1 MTINEKQRTE
11 ILRLHLAEHWR
22 VGTISR
28 ELDIHHSAVERV
40 ISQAGMS
47 KPERTTRASI
57 IDPYLPFIT
66 ETLQQHPDLSAARL
80 YQMAVLRGYPGGAS
94 HFRQWVAQMR
104 PRKLPEA
111 FLRLKTLP
119 GEQAQMDWGSFG
131 HLQIGRATRPLMAFV
146 MVLSDSRQIFLRYFL
161 NAQMPSFLQG
171 HVEAFNAFGGV
182 PRIILYDNLKSAVKF
197 RHGQWIEFNPT
208 FTNLQCHYCF
218 EPKPVGVARGNE
230 KGRVERSIRYIRD
243 NFFAARHFKDLD
255 DLNRQAQHWCET
267 VAGNRRCPG
276 DTRLTVREAFEA
288 EKPKLMALPDNALN
302 CEHQGTVR
310 VGKTP
315 WARFDLNDYSVS
327 YTHVRKPLTVRA
339 TETEVRLLDGVE
351 QVACH
356 VRSWDRGQQLENP
369 EHTRELR
376 ERKRAAKTDHA
387 TDRLVAACPRIT
399 ELLGIVQQRKQG
411 LSKAIKALQSLLDD
425 YGSAEFAAAVSTA
438 LDSQTYH
445 VAGIQLVLEQRR
457 ESRDQPPLI
466 ALSLP
471 QKARAELTQI
481 KIASLADYDQILKRD
496 DTNQQTEEPQT

>member
-1 MTINEKQRTE
+1 MTINDNQRTE

-28 ELDIHHSAVERV
+28 ELDIHHSTVERV

-47 KPERTTRASI
+47 KPERTTRVSI
-57 IDPYLPFIT
+57 IEPYLPFIT
-66 ETLQQHPDLSAARL
+66 ETLQQHPQLSAARL
-80 YQMAVLRGYPGGAS
+80 YQMAVLRGYPGGSS

-111 FLRLKTLP
+111 FLRVKTLP

-131 HLQIGRATRPLMAFV
+131 HLQIGRAKRPLMAFV

-171 HVEAFNAFGGV
+171 HVEAFSAFGGV

-197 RHGQWIEFNPT
+197 RHGNWIEFNPVL
-208 FTNLQCHYCF
+208 TNLRCHYRF

-243 NFFAARHFKDLD
+243 NFFAARDFHDLD
-255 DLNRQAQHWCET
+255 DLNEQARHWCET
-267 VAGNRRCPG
+267 VAGDRRCPG
-276 DTRLTVREAFEA
+276 DTRVTVREAFEA
-288 EKPKLMALPDNALN
+288 ERPKLMALPDNALD
-302 CEHQGTVR
+302 CEHQGTVK

-315 WARFDLNDYSVS
+315 WARFDLNDYSVP
-327 YTHVRKPLTVRA
+327 YTQVRKPLTVSA
-339 TETEVRLLDGVE
+339 TQDEVRLLDGSE
-351 QVACH
+351 EVARH
-356 VRSWDRGQQLENP
+356 VRCWDREQQLENP

-387 TDRLVAACPRIT
+387 TDRLVSACARVT
-399 ELLGIVQQRKQG
+399 ELLDKIQQRKQS
-411 LSKAIKALQSLLDD
+411 LSKAIKALHSLLDD
-425 YGSAEFAAAVSTA
+425 YGATELAAAVNTA
-438 LDSQTYH
+438 LDSQTSH
-445 VAGIQLVLEQRR
+445 VAGIQQVLEQRR

-471 QKARAELTQI
+471 EKARAEFTQV
-481 KIASLADYDQILKRD
+481 KPACLADYDQILKHD
-496 DTNQQTEEPQT
+496 DNDEQNEKPET